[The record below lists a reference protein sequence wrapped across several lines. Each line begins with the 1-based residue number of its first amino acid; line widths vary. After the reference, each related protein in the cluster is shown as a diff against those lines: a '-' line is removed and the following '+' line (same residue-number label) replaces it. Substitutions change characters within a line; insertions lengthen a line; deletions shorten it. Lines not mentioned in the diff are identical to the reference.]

1 MAGVMLQKMITKYAT
16 LQGYNQ
22 GGNDIPA
29 IMLQKNLFKQ
39 KLSLTFLYVL
49 PIVNDGFL
57 KSSQEHLTE
66 IPNVYYAKQ
75 AFGLKLLNNLMIFQ
89 LNFHF
94 NQGKQIN
101 VKKSSLDNDNNVK
114 QKSGVLGM

>member
-39 KLSLTFLYVL
+39 KLSLMLLYIPPL
-49 PIVNDGFL
+49 VNDGFL
-57 KSSQEHLTE
+57 KSTQSNLTKT
-66 IPNVYYAKQ
+66 PDYYAFQ
-75 AFGLKLLNNLMIFQ
+75 SAGLKLLNNLTLFQ
-89 LNFHF
+89 ITFHF
-94 NQGKQIN
+94 NQGKQ
-101 VKKSSLDNDNNVK
+101 VKVTKSSLDDDTTTK
-114 QKSGVLGM
+114 RKSGIL